1 MTKKKALVTRL
12 GSVKTETRG
21 VSPIGADELDSSP
34 LFRPV
39 G

>member
-1 MTKKKALVTRL
+1 MMKIKIVVSRL
-12 GSVKTETRG
+12 GSVKAETRG

>member
-1 MTKKKALVTRL
+1 MTKRKIVVARL
-12 GSVKTETRG
+12 GSVKVETRG

>member
-1 MTKKKALVTRL
+1 MTKTKTRVTRL
-12 GSVKTETRG
+12 GSVKAETRG